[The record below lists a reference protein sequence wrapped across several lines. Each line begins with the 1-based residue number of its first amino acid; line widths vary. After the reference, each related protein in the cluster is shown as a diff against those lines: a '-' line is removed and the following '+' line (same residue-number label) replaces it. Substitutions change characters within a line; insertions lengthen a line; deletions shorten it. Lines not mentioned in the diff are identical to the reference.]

1 MSLSNITL
9 NTKVY
14 GPVGNIAGTAKWL
27 DRTAGV
33 PNAYSALHIVVKE
46 PAAGVK
52 NFRATAKLLVPVVQT
67 DESACGCPGDFLR
80 QAAYEVTMTSNVGST
95 TAERTD
101 AYLRFKDLVA
111 SPEFIAAFRDLT
123 PSY

>member
-1 MSLSNITL
+1 MSLSPITL

-14 GPVGNIAGTAKWL
+14 SPIQNSNGIARWSERSG
-27 DRTAGV
+27 GV
-33 PNAYSALHIVVKE
+33 PNGYSPLDITVRE
-46 PAAGVK
+46 PAPGVK
-52 NFRATAKLLVPVVQT
+52 NFRAISKMLVPVVT
-67 DESACGCPGDFLR
+67 TVDSSCSCIGDFLR
-80 QAAYEVTMTSNVGST
+80 QTGYEVTMTSAVGST

-111 SPEFIAAFRDLT
+111 SPAFIAAFRDLT